1 MNDTTTYHQ
10 RQLNDI
16 SEAGGRY
23 SHLSRPTVTGAT
35 PIPQLPQGAEW
46 CSSAAGVPDEPPLGY
61 DISAAPDLGEPE
73 LQGSVVISPDE
84 GDPGADSLHAA
95 TLPGSS
101 TIRRRA

>member
-1 MNDTTTYHQ
+1 MNNTYHARAQ
-10 RQLNDI
+10 HDLDE
-16 SEAGGRY
+16 SGGRY
-23 SHLSRPTVTGAT
+23 AKLEPRTVVGTTA
-35 PIPQLPQGAEW
+35 IPQMPGGAEW

-95 TLPGSS
+95 EQPGSF
-101 TIRRRA
+101 RRRV